1 MSSFKRSP
9 GRHRSAGMMR
19 SGPSGR
25 SLRTVKGLLEF
36 QYKVREFSRLLNSL
50 LLKALSR
57 VSWVDL
63 GSDILELFS

>member
-1 MSSFKRSP
+1 
-9 GRHRSAGMMR
+9 MMR

-25 SLRTVKGLLEF
+25 SLRTVKSLLEF